1 MRRLLQLR
9 TAVED
14 RGTLGDQF
22 LTTESVTEMTTG
34 FSPSPLFERVER
46 ARRRRRKIKET
57 HITLAHGSG
66 GRAMHELVE
75 GLFLEYLR
83 NPLLEL
89 LEDQAVFEVGQ
100 ANGESE
106 SSTVAGRSLPKIAFT
121 TDSYVV
127 DPIFFPGGDIGR
139 LAVNGTVNDIAMS
152 GARPLYLSAGFIL
165 EEGFAIEDLKRVL
178 ESMRAAAAEASVQIV
193 TGDTKVVQKGS
204 ADKIFI
210 NTAGL
215 GIIERPL
222 HISATRAQVG
232 DKVILS
238 GTLGDHGTTIM
249 IARGELELETE
260 IESDTAPLDALVRE
274 MLDESAAVSSVDAIH
289 SLRDP
294 TRGGVATTLNEIAL
308 SSEVC
313 IEIHEDL
320 IPVREEVKGACEILG
335 LDPLYVA
342 NEGKLIALVSA
353 EVAEALVA
361 RMKQNVYGRDACII
375 GEVKA
380 EPQGIVAMRTG
391 FGGTRIVDMLVG
403 EQLPRIC

>member
-1 MRRLLQLR
+1 MSN
-9 TAVED
+9 V
-14 RGTLGDQF
+14 
-22 LTTESVTEMTTG
+22 
-34 FSPSPLFERVER
+34 FSPTPLFERVER
-46 ARRRRRKIKET
+46 ARRRKHKFRDT
-57 HITLAHGSG
+57 QITLAHGSG

-83 NPLLEL
+83 NPLLEK
-89 LEDQAVFEVGQ
+89 LEDQAVFEIGLSAAQVVGN
-100 ANGESE
+100 NGNGH
-106 SSTVAGRSLPKIAFT
+106 ARARMAFT

-127 DPIFFPGGDIGR
+127 DPIFFPGGDIGK
-139 LAVNGTVNDIAMS
+139 LAINGTVNDLAMS

-165 EEGFAIEDLKRVL
+165 EEGFPIEDLKRIL
-178 ESMRAAAAEASVQIV
+178 SSMRDAAAEAGVAVV

-210 NTAGL
+210 NTSGV
-215 GIIERPL
+215 GMIESSL
-222 HISATRAQVG
+222 QLSASGAQVG

-249 IARGELELETE
+249 IARGELELETD
-260 IESDTAPLDALVRE
+260 IESDTAPLNGLVQE
-274 MLDESAAVSSVDAIH
+274 MLDELAAASTLD
-289 SLRDP
+289 SLHCMRDP
-294 TRGGVATTLNEIAL
+294 TRGGAATTLNEISL

-313 IEIHEDL
+313 IEIDEDL
-320 IPVREEVKGACEILG
+320 IPVREEAKGACEILG

-342 NEGKLIALVSA
+342 NEGKLIAIVAPEIAERLVS
-353 EVAEALVA
+353 
-361 RMKQNVYGRDACII
+361 RMRENRYGHEACII

-380 EPQGIVAMRTG
+380 EPRGIVSMRTG